1 MRRIFLLISIS
12 TFLTFPIAAQTLDQ
26 AKQFIYYEKWNSAED
41 ALKKLLAD
49 QPDAYYYLGELY
61 MNENK
66 DQEAGAILQKAK
78 DLEEKNSFSSK
89 EHPLISI
96 AWAHWLL
103 NQGKK
108 EEADKELNDLLSAT
122 KFKNIELLTAAAKVY
137 IASPNGDPA
146 KAIELLGKAQKRS
159 KKNATICLLLGDAYR
174 KQLDAS
180 NAFKLYN
187 QALDYDPSLA
197 EAHHKLGEIFKS
209 QNNPELYVPQFSD
222 AVKADKNYVPALLEL
237 YNYYFYSGNFDQ
249 SKQYMAQY
257 IATADPSIQTDYMKA
272 DLQYVTRKY
281 PEAIQTAQ
289 KIIQNQGDS
298 AKPRLYKMI
307 AYCYDEEGDSAKA
320 LDAINMYFTKE
331 EEKNYVMKDYDLK
344 ASLLEKNNQKND
356 AITWYKKAL
365 AVSQKDDEKEQYMR
379 KIATL
384 CKMTKD
390 YPEEAAWREKIYT
403 QTKSPNNVDLFNW
416 GLSLY
421 FAGNY
426 QHSDSVFGIYA
437 TKYPTQLFGYLWRA
451 RCNVAIDTSM
461 ELGLAVPHYEK
472 LIELAE
478 ADKQANK
485 SVLIG
490 AYSYLGGYEA
500 NIKKD
505 YAKSLE
511 WFNKILEI
519 DEGNADALRYTE
531 TLKKWIDQQKGDDG
545 KTNSGSSTGTTNS
558 ND

>member
-1 MRRIFLLISIS
+1 MRRIFLIICSLP
-12 TFLTFPIAAQTLDQ
+12 FLQFTGLTQTLDQ

-41 ALKKLLAD
+41 ALKKILTSQPD
-49 QPDAYYYLGELY
+49 QPDVYYYLGELY

-66 DQEAGAILQKAK
+66 DREAEAILQKAK
-78 DLEEKNSFSSK
+78 ELEEKNSFSSK
-89 EHPLISI
+89 DHPLVSV

-108 EEADKELNDLLSAT
+108 EDADKELNDLLIAT
-122 KFKNIELLTAAAKVY
+122 KYKNVDLLTAAAKVY
-137 IASPNGDPA
+137 ISSPNGDPG
-146 KAIELLGKAQKRS
+146 KAIDLLEKAEKRN
-159 KKNATICLLLGDAYR
+159 KKNATVYLLLGDAYR

-180 NAFKLYN
+180 SAFKLYN
-187 QALDYDPSLA
+187 QALEFDPSLA

-209 QNNPELYVPQFSD
+209 QDNAELYVPQFTD
-222 AVKADKNYVPALLEL
+222 AVKADKEYVPSLLEL

-249 SKQYMAQY
+249 AKQYMEQY
-257 IATADPSIQTDYMKA
+257 MATADPSIQTDYMKA
-272 DLQYVTRKY
+272 DLLYVTKKY

-289 KIIQNQGDS
+289 KIIQDQGDS

-307 AYCYDEEGDSAKA
+307 AYCYNEQRDSVKA
-320 LDAINMYFTKE
+320 LEAINTYFSKE
-331 EEKNYVMKDYDLK
+331 DEKNYVMKDYDLK
-344 ASLLEKNNQKND
+344 AALLEKNNQKSD
-356 AITWYKKAL
+356 AVTWYKKAL
-365 AVSQKDDEKEQYMR
+365 AVAQKDDEKEQYMR

-384 CKMTKD
+384 CKATKN
-390 YPEEAAWREKIYT
+390 YLEESDWREKIYM

-421 FAGNY
+421 FAGNF
-426 QHSDSVFGIYA
+426 QHADSVFGIYA
-437 TKYPTQLFGYLWRA
+437 TKYPTQLFGYMWRA

-461 ELGLAVPHYEK
+461 ELGLAIPHYEK

-505 YAKSLE
+505 YDKSLE

-531 TLKKWIDQQKGDDG
+531 TLRKWIDQQKDG
-545 KTNSGSSTGTTNS
+545 TKTGSN
-558 ND
+558 